1 VRRCHRP
8 DLPRIQSQII
18 HETFVEGRKRAEVAR
33 RLGSS
38 VNTDDNYLH
47 AAFRSLRHL
56 LTQDADV
63 STDVDRSLW
72 YDRIE
77 ELRERQQA
85 TRLRR
90 ASGKTGESSTIEG
103 ERSTIEGERGKNSR
117 AGAASAVSRA
127 ES

>member
-1 VRRCHRP
+1 
-8 DLPRIQSQII
+8 
-18 HETFVEGRKRAEVAR
+18 
-33 RLGSS
+33 
-38 VNTDDNYLH
+38 VNTGDNYLQP
-47 AAFRSLRHL
+47 AFRSLRHL
-56 LTQDADV
+56 LTRDADA
-63 STDVDRSLW
+63 STDVDRSRW

-103 ERSTIEGERGKNSR
+103 ERSTAEGERGKNSR

-127 ES
+127 RS